1 VHDSNSEEE
10 PVPTWFG
17 PPIADIVSGILSNRV
32 APSDIPT
39 EAGGSNEE
47 PRESDRSIL
56 ISSTP
61 MYEVDGESHQLSAE
75 SLITVIELAVI
86 CLHESHLPPI
96 EQMRAK
102 RLLKGALNLYPEG
115 FVELKTDRSMP
126 NVDWETL
133 LRIYIEFKKS
143 SFEPQQIIPP
153 LLKKNFDDWFD
164 SLDAFHKEL
173 LLDILIS

>member
-1 VHDSNSEEE
+1 
-10 PVPTWFG
+10 
-17 PPIADIVSGILSNRV
+17 
-32 APSDIPT
+32 
-39 EAGGSNEE
+39 
-47 PRESDRSIL
+47 
-56 ISSTP
+56 
-61 MYEVDGESHQLSAE
+61 
-75 SLITVIELAVI
+75 
-86 CLHESHLPPI
+86 
-96 EQMRAK
+96 
-102 RLLKGALNLYPEG
+102 
-115 FVELKTDRSMP
+115 MP